1 MNTIKLNILF
11 LLDRSKLNKQ
21 GKCPIKCR
29 LTYLGKR
36 KMFSTGQ
43 FIEPNKWSSKQQ
55 KVKPPNKNNNFI
67 NTQLSLI
74 KQEVNQAF
82 LFLQV
87 NHTQFDIDDIF
98 LQYRGENVKVNKTLL
113 ELFDVHNNNMLKLLG
128 KEYTK
133 STYSKFL
140 EAKKHIKNF
149 ISFSYNKRDYL
160 LNDLTP
166 NNQERSYIS

>member
-1 MNTIKLNILF
+1 MIF
-11 LLDRSKLNKQ
+11 
-21 GKCPIKCR
+21 
-29 LTYLGKR
+29 
-36 KMFSTGQ
+36 
-43 FIEPNKWSSKQQ
+43 
-55 KVKPPNKNNNFI
+55 
-67 NTQLSLI
+67 
-74 KQEVNQAF
+74 
-82 LFLQV
+82 
-87 NHTQFDIDDIF
+87 F
-98 LQYRGENVKVNKTLL
+98 LQYRGVNVKVNKTLL

-128 KEYTK
+128 KEYIK